1 LLIEKPPQIQTTNG
15 SPIKGIDV
23 KMLVITVAAQND
35 ICPQGKTYPRKA
47 VPAIKIKIKLP
58 LIHTC
63 VRGALYDW

>member
-1 LLIEKPPQIQTTNG
+1 MEKPPQIHTTKG

-23 KMLVITVAAQND
+23 KMLVITVATQKD
-35 ICPQGKTYPRKA
+35 ICPQGKTYTRNA

-63 VRGALYDW
+63 VRGAL